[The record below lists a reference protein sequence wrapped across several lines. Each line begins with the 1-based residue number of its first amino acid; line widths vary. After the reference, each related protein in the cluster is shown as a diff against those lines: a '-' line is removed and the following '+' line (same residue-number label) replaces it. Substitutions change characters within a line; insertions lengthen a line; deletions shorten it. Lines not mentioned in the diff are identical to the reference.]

1 MNKIEELISLSL
13 GSGLSITS
21 GNTSIKHKHKDGDF
35 TVTLSGREILFRID
49 GKLYVDLNNMGS
61 KVLVSRLNFILNL
74 LNSKV
79 RFVKSEGKIY
89 FIKDGDGDFT
99 LALSSGKFEI

>member
-13 GSGLSITS
+13 ASGLSITS
-21 GNTSIKHKHKDGDF
+21 GNTSIKHNGSDF
-35 TVTLSGREILFRID
+35 TVTLSGREILFRVEDKI
-49 GKLYVDLNNMGS
+49 YVDLNNMNT

-79 RFVKSEGKIY
+79 RFVKSENKIY

-99 LALSSGKFEI
+99 LAEKSGKFEI

>member
-13 GSGLSITS
+13 ASGLSITS
-21 GNTSIKHKHKDGDF
+21 GNTSIKHQKGDF

-74 LNSKV
+74 LNSGV
-79 RFVKSEGKIY
+79 RFVKSENKIY
-89 FIKDGDGDFT
+89 FIRDGDGDFT
-99 LALSSGKFEI
+99 LAEKSGKFEI

>member
-21 GNTSIKHKHKDGDF
+21 GNTSIKHKEGNF
-35 TVTLSGREILFRID
+35 TVTLSGREILFRVD
-49 GKLYVDLNNMGS
+49 GKLYVDLNNMNT

-74 LNSKV
+74 LDSGV

-89 FIKDGDGDFT
+89 YIKDGDGDFT
-99 LALSSGKFEI
+99 LALSSGKFSI

>member
-21 GNTSIKHKHKDGDF
+21 GNTSIKHKDEGF
-35 TVTLSGREILFRID
+35 TVTLSGREILFKID

-79 RFVKSEGKIY
+79 RFVKSEN
-89 FIKDGDGDFT
+89 
-99 LALSSGKFEI
+99 

>member
-21 GNTSIKHKHKDGDF
+21 GNTSIKHKDGNF
-35 TVTLSGREILFRID
+35 TVTLSGREILFKID
-49 GKLYVDLNNMGS
+49 GKLYVDLNNMAS
-61 KVLVSRLNFILNL
+61 KVLVGRLNFILNL

-79 RFVKSEGKIY
+79 RFVKSENKIY

-99 LALSSGKFEI
+99 LAIKSGKFEI